1 MQVNQEELESC
12 YQKFQILKLRMSIA
26 NKKYRLSKKGME
38 TTKLSQKKW
47 IESKKDDVDYRLRCN
62 LSQKERYHR
71 RVQAKKLLLE
81 TTLFAV
87 ATILNLDDEL

>member
-1 MQVNQEELESC
+1 
-12 YQKFQILKLRMSIA
+12 MSIA

-38 TTKLSQKKW
+38 TTKLSQQKW
-47 IESKKDDVDYRLRCN
+47 VESKKDDVYYRLRCN

-81 TTLFAV
+81 TSLSTLG
-87 ATILNLDDEL
+87 TTLNPEDEL